1 MKSNSTR
8 KNNNL
13 TEFLNRHYYS
23 KPNGKIT
30 HTKIADPKL
39 DIKGGSYDIQKENLN
54 EFYDAYHKTVFI
66 DKQKSY
72 LTEKQL
78 DDNGPI
84 LIDIDLRYDYS
95 VVERVHTNDHIQD
108 LIVLYLD
115 ELKSILKFDG
125 STRFPIYI
133 FEKPTVNR
141 LEDKEITKDGIHI
154 IIGISLDRK
163 TQSYLREQIIKNIQD
178 IWDIPKINTWES
190 IFDDAI
196 TKGTS
201 NWQLYGSM
209 KPGNQAY
216 ELTQYFMNT
225 IDEDDGEI
233 MTKELS
239 INEIISPEKLKDNL
253 FKLSAQYDKHPKYEY
268 TDQYIKILE
277 DKQNKKIRV
286 QSKSNIK
293 LLPKEEEEDLSSI
306 QFEDITNFEILQ
318 KLINKMLSELTF
330 KEYNIRE
337 AHEYTQVLPE
347 RFYEPGSHTLNT
359 QVALALK
366 HTNERLFLS
375 WVMLRSKASDFEYST
390 IPDLYKRWNS
400 YFREKENGVTI
411 RSIIYWAKEYN
422 REGYEKVKNDT
433 CEAQIDYT
441 IYNPT
446 DYDLAN
452 ILHYMFKDKYVCSD
466 IKTKTWYIFKN
477 HRWIL
482 DRGQGLRLA
491 ISTDMY
497 SIYDNKYNK
506 LVEEAMNMDSTDSKQ
521 ESLQKKIKKIN
532 EVKTLLKKTSDKNNI
547 MREAMGIFFD
557 HDFSRLIDTNPWLIC
572 FKNGVVDLKQKIF
585 RAGLPYDYITKC
597 TNINYQEY
605 NEETNKDT
613 SAEVIDFMNKIFQ
626 DPSLNQ
632 YMWDHLS
639 SVLIGENINQTFNIY
654 HGRGSNGKSMLTDLM
669 FMTLGEYAGTVPVS
683 LITEKRPGIG
693 GTSSE
698 IIQLK
703 GLRYAVMAE
712 PKKGDKMNEG
722 IMKQLTGDSTI
733 SGRALYCESE
743 TFMIQFHLVV
753 CTNTL
758 FEMSSHDDGTWRRIR
773 VCDFETKFYDPED
786 CNQEKVNALI
796 KNKTY
801 KYMVQKNKYLKDK
814 MKTWVE
820 VFAGM
825 LVKRAFENQGK
836 VHNCLAIKERT
847 DEYKLNSNYIE
858 KFVTVHI
865 DSDPEKNDKKLKIKD
880 VHEDFKIWYKDHAP
894 GEKAI
899 KIDDLKNYIT
909 DLFYPPNKKGEWVG
923 LYMKNISMKEDED
936 DDEEE
941 TDIQKAFKGY
951 N

>member
-1 MKSNSTR
+1 MKSNINH

-13 TEFLNRHYYS
+13 NDFLKRQA
-23 KPNGKIT
+23 KPDENNKAT
-30 HTKIADPKL
+30 HTIIGDKSLKIY
-39 DIKGGSYDIQKENLN
+39 GGAYVIHKEGLT
-54 EFYDAYHKTVFI
+54 EFYDVYCKSVFI
-66 DKQKSY
+66 DKQLNY
-72 LTEKQL
+72 LTERQL
-78 DDNGPI
+78 EENGPI

-95 VVERVHTNDHIQD
+95 VVDRIHTKEHIQD

-133 FEKPTVNR
+133 FEKPSVNR
-141 LEDKEITKDGIHI
+141 LEDKSLTKDGIHM
-154 IIGISLDRK
+154 IIGINLDRPS
-163 TQSYLREQIIKNIQD
+163 QSYLREQIIKNIQE

-190 IFDDAI
+190 VFDEGI
-196 TKGTS
+196 TKGAS
-201 NWQLYGSM
+201 NWQLYGSR

-225 IDEDDGEI
+225 FDEDDGEI
-233 MTKELS
+233 MTEEKS
-239 INEIISPEKLKDNL
+239 INEIVSPEKIRENL
-253 FKLSAQYDKHPKYEY
+253 FKLSAQYDEHPKYEY
-268 TDQYIKILE
+268 TDSYIKILE
-277 DKQNKKIRV
+277 DKKNKKTRVQNK
-286 QSKSNIK
+286 SKFK
-293 LLPKEEEEDLSSI
+293 PLKEEEEDLGNF
-306 QFEDITNFEILQ
+306 QLEDITTFEILQ
-318 KLINKMLSELTF
+318 KLINKMLTELTPQ
-330 KEYNIRE
+330 EYNVKE

-347 RFYEPGSHTLNT
+347 KFYEPGSHTLNT

-366 HTNERLFLS
+366 HTDDRLFLS
-375 WVMLRSKASDFEYST
+375 WVMLRSKASDFNYST

-422 REGYEKVKNDT
+422 KEGYEKVRNDT
-433 CEAQIDYT
+433 CEAHIDYT

-446 DYDLAN
+446 DYDLAK

-466 IKTKTWYIFKN
+466 MRSKTWYIFKN
-477 HRWIL
+477 HRWVL

-497 SIYDNKYNK
+497 SIYDRKYNK
-506 LVEEAMNMDSTDSKQ
+506 LVEEAMNMDTTDSRQ
-521 ESLQKKIKKIN
+521 EQLQKKIKKIN

-547 MREAMGIFFD
+547 MREAMDIFFD
-557 HDFSRLIDTNPWLIC
+557 QEFSKMIDTNPWLLC
-572 FKNGVVDLKQKIF
+572 FKNGVVDLKEKIF
-585 RAGLPYDYITKC
+585 RAGLPSDYITKC

-605 NEETNKDT
+605 NDETISN
-613 SAEVIDFMNKIFQ
+613 EVIDFMNKIFR

-698 IIQLK
+698 IMQLK

-733 SGRALYCESE
+733 SGRALYCDTE

-786 CNQEKVNALI
+786 YSQEKVDALI
-796 KNKTY
+796 KNETY
-801 KYMVQKNKYLKDK
+801 KHMEPKNKYLKDK
-814 MKTWVE
+814 MKTWIE
-820 VFAGM
+820 VFASM
-825 LVKRAFENQGK
+825 LVKRAFNNQGK
-836 VHNCLAIKERT
+836 VHNCLSVKERT
-847 DEYKLNSNYIE
+847 DKYKLDSNYIQ
-858 KFVTVHI
+858 KFVEEHI
-865 DSDPEKNDKKLKIKD
+865 ASDPLSVDKKLKIKD

-894 GEKAI
+894 GEKPI
-899 KIDDLKNYIT
+899 KIDDLKNYISDT
-909 DLFYPPNKKGEWVG
+909 HFPLNKKGVWVG
-923 LYMKNISMKEDED
+923 LYMKKMNTHDYESDNDNKNDLD
-936 DDEEE
+936 HLD
-941 TDIQKAFKGY
+941 G
-951 N
+951 

>member
-1 MKSNSTR
+1 MNIMKSNSTH

-13 TEFLNRHYYS
+13 NEYLKRQA
-23 KPNGKIT
+23 KPDENNKAT
-30 HTKIADPKL
+30 HTIIGDRTL
-39 DIKGGSYDIQKENLN
+39 NIYGGAYVIHKEGLK
-54 EFYDAYHKTVFI
+54 EFYDVYHKSVFI
-66 DKQKSY
+66 DKQLNY
-72 LTEKQL
+72 LTERQL
-78 DDNGPI
+78 EENCPI

-95 VVERVHTNDHIQD
+95 VVERIHTKEHIQD

-115 ELKSILKFDG
+115 ELKSIIKFDS

-133 FEKPTVNR
+133 FEKPNVNR
-141 LEDKEITKDGIHI
+141 LEDKSLTKDGIHI
-154 IIGISLDRK
+154 IIGISLDR
-163 TQSYLREQIIKNIQD
+163 TAQLYLREQIIKNIPD
-178 IWDIPKINTWES
+178 IWDIPKINTWDAV
-190 IFDDAI
+190 FDEGI
-196 TKGTS
+196 TKGAG
-201 NWQLYGSM
+201 NWQLYGSR

-225 IDEDDGEI
+225 VDEDDGEI
-233 MTKELS
+233 MTEELS
-239 INEIISPEKLKDNL
+239 IYEIISPEKIRDNL
-253 FKLSAQYDKHPKYEY
+253 FKLSAQYDEHPKYEY
-268 TDQYIKILE
+268 TEKYTKILE
-277 DKQNKKIRV
+277 EKINKKAKVQNKNKFIPLK
-286 QSKSNIK
+286 Q
-293 LLPKEEEEDLSSI
+293 EDLSSL
-306 QFEDITNFEILQ
+306 QLEDITSFEILQ
-318 KLINKMLSELTF
+318 KLINKMLTELTHQ
-330 KEYNIRE
+330 EYKVKE

-347 RFYEPGSHTLNT
+347 KFYEPGSHVLNT

-366 HTNERLFLS
+366 HTDERLFLS

-390 IPDLYKRWNS
+390 IPDLLKRWNS

-411 RSIIYWAKEYN
+411 RSIIYWAKEFN
-422 REGYEKVKNDT
+422 REGYEKVRNET
-433 CEAQIDYT
+433 CEAHIDYT
-441 IYNPT
+441 IFNPT
-446 DYDLAN
+446 DYDLAK

-466 IKTKTWYIFKN
+466 MKSKTWYIFKN
-477 HRWIL
+477 NRWIL

-497 SIYDNKYNK
+497 SIYDRKYNK
-506 LVEEAMNMDSTDSKQ
+506 LVEEAMGLDTTDSKQ
-521 ESLQKKIKKIN
+521 ENLQKKIKKIN

-547 MREAMGIFFD
+547 MREAMDIFFD

-572 FKNGVVDLKQKIF
+572 FKNGVVDLKEKIF
-585 RAGLPYDYITKC
+585 RAGLPSDYITKC
-597 TNINYQEY
+597 TNIDYHEY

-613 SAEVIDFMNKIFQ
+613 SNEIIDFMNKIFQ

-698 IIQLK
+698 IMQLK

-733 SGRALYCESE
+733 SGRALYCDSE

-773 VCDFETKFYDPED
+773 VCDFETKFYDSED
-786 CNQEKVNALI
+786 WNQEKVNALL

-801 KYMVQKNKYLKDK
+801 KYMVQKNKHLKDK
-814 MKTWVE
+814 MKKWTE
-820 VFAGM
+820 VFASM
-825 LVKRAFENQGK
+825 LVKRAFENQGN
-836 VHNCLAIKERT
+836 VRNCQAIKDRT
-847 DEYKLNSNYIE
+847 DEYKRDSNYIQR
-858 KFVTVHI
+858 FVEEHI
-865 DSDPEKNDKKLKIKD
+865 ESDPEKTDKKLQLTD

-894 GEKAI
+894 GERAI
-899 KIDDLKNYIT
+899 KIDELKNYISDT
-909 DLFYPPNKKGEWVG
+909 HFPPNKKGQWVG
-923 LYMKNISMKEDED
+923 LFMKRTNTNSYDSDSD
-936 DDEEE
+936 D
-941 TDIQKAFKGY
+941 TNDIQKAMEGY
-951 N
+951 